1 MHAPSPLLIGLTSF
15 AAFVWVM
22 AFWRGGAAERWGA
35 AVCAANQIAF
45 LLYIFVIQAGARQ
58 MVGLLVQLTLDGSAA
73 VALLLVLLRFGR
85 PWLGVAMLLYALQFT
100 LQSVYIVADIKKNY
114 WHVLL
119 NNLNFIAIHLAVAV
133 GTAQHWIRTRRA
145 RTAKAV
151 TP

>member
-1 MHAPSPLLIGLTSF
+1 MHAPSPLLVSLTLF
-15 AAFVWVM
+15 ALVVWVI

-45 LLYIFVIQAGARQ
+45 LLYVYVIQGGSRQ
-58 MVGLLVQLTLDGSAA
+58 MTGLLVQLSLDGGAA

-85 PWLGVAMLLYALQFT
+85 PWLGVAMLLYAAQFT
-100 LQSVYIVADIKKNY
+100 LQSVYIVADITKNY

-133 GTAQHWIRTRRA
+133 GTAQHWWRVRRA
-145 RTAKAV
+145 KSARV
-151 TP
+151 